1 MSNIVAMCVLV
12 RHTIG
17 EGCGVNSGRKR
28 MRKHLVG
35 FGLMAGGLVVCGV
48 ASSGLAAVQDDNF
61 NDNTK
66 GSQWKPLTD
75 NSSLLDLQEQNQR
88 LEMIS
93 NGPSDENTDALYL
106 SNGPAGFRLSTASD
120 FHITIDYSFT
130 GYDVAGAS
138 GTGLLL
144 DFGVGRDEDGT
155 DSAAVAYGYT
165 NVGGF
170 SAPGA
175 GVAHRT
181 DDAQSQDAAVPF
193 LPTTGTFDIAYNSA
207 GDDLTLS
214 IVGGAISYTLQ
225 DTVQAIWGAS
235 DLLVSFG
242 GRGNGFTTSSGQA
255 YLDNFTIVS
264 GSVVPEP
271 ATITLLIL
279 GSAGALLR
287 RRRDMA
293 CG

>member
-1 MSNIVAMCVLV
+1 
-12 RHTIG
+12 
-17 EGCGVNSGRKR
+17 
-28 MRKHLVG
+28 MRKHFVG
-35 FGLMAGGLVVCGV
+35 FGLMVGGLVICI
-48 ASSGLAAVQDDNF
+48 AAKPGAAAIQDDNF
-61 NDNTK
+61 NDNAK
-66 GSQWKPLTD
+66 GSQWKLITD

-93 NGPSDENTDALYL
+93 NGPTDANTDALYL
-106 SNGPAGFRLSTASD
+106 SNGPTGFRLSTASD

-130 GYDVAGAS
+130 GYDLAGAS
-138 GTGLLL
+138 GTALLL

-165 NVGGF
+165 NFGLGGT
-170 SAPGA
+170 PGA

-214 IVGGAISYTLQ
+214 IVGGGISYTLA
-225 DTVQAIWGAS
+225 DTVQGIWGAS

-255 YLDNFTIVS
+255 YLDNFTVVS
-264 GSVVPEP
+264 GAVVPEP
-271 ATITLLIL
+271 ATVTLLIL
-279 GSAGALLR
+279 GSAGALLKR
-287 RRRDMA
+287 RRGA
-293 CG
+293 V